1 MSLPLFRLTPDP
13 LDATAVA
20 ALVEDRTD
28 PGRFG
33 AVVTFIGAVRHE
45 NLGRR
50 VVRLEYEAYE
60 PLALKALQVIG
71 HEAAG
76 HWPSVRLAIV
86 HRIGSLVPGDASVVI
101 AAASPHRVDGFQ
113 ACRYAIER
121 VKQMVPIWKREC
133 FEGGEDWIEGATA
146 DPDDETAR
154 TVAYTRA
161 CG

>member
-13 LDATAVA
+13 LDAAAVV
-20 ALVEDRTD
+20 ALAEDRTD

-33 AVVTFIGAVRHE
+33 AVVTFIGAVRRE

-60 PLALKALQVIG
+60 PLAVKALQAIG
-71 HEAAG
+71 RETEG
-76 HWPSVRLAIV
+76 RWPSVRLAIA
-86 HRIGSLVPGDASVVI
+86 HRIGSLLPGDASIVI
-101 AAASPHRVDGFQ
+101 AAASPHRADGFQ

-133 FEGGEDWIEGATA
+133 FEDGEDWIEGATA

-154 TVAYTRA
+154 ALAYTRA